1 MSMQSDDSFLRF
13 YGGLNK
19 NSLVDILRL
28 NEDNIETECEQ
39 EIQLIKHSSY
49 YDHDAFFDLTKTH
62 FQKFSILS
70 TNIES
75 INAKFSELEV

>member
-1 MSMQSDDSFLRF
+1 MQSDDSFLCF
-13 YGGLNK
+13 YGGLSK

-49 YDHDAFFDLTKTH
+49 YDHDAFFISLRHIFKN
-62 FQKFSILS
+62 SLY
-70 TNIES
+70 
-75 INAKFSELEV
+75 

>member
-19 NSLVDILRL
+19 YSLVDILCL
-28 NEDNIETECEQ
+28 NEDNIETKCEQ

-49 YDHDAFFDLTKTH
+49 YDHDAFFLSHQDT
-62 FQKFSILS
+62 FSKILY
-70 TNIES
+70 IKYKHR
-75 INAKFSELEV
+75 IH

>member
-1 MSMQSDDSFLRF
+1 MTMTMQSDDSFLRF

-39 EIQLIKHSSY
+39 EI
-49 YDHDAFFDLTKTH
+49 
-62 FQKFSILS
+62 
-70 TNIES
+70 
-75 INAKFSELEV
+75 